1 MDIDIHTLSSMLVL
15 TAIILL
21 VASLRRFG
29 MFGSDSGTLFASLIT
44 QLTLPALIFYALS
57 HAALEWK
64 YLLVTGLMLAG
75 ELLLSVLAWGAGR
88 VMGLSAPQT
97 GSFVLAAVF
106 GSSALLGYALVAEL
120 FGSNPAA
127 MAEASLVS
135 ELGVGLPLFT
145 LGAMI
150 AMHYGSQKMPGSG
163 GAGAA
168 AFFRSPIFI
177 AIVGGSAWSVAG
189 LPVTG
194 MVVAPLFEAVQIVA
208 NANTLLVTLLVGVTL
223 GFDRLRE
230 IAGIAVAVLL
240 LKLVA
245 SPLLIAFP
253 AHYMALEA
261 WQLQV
266 LVIESAM
273 PSAMLSVA
281 FAKRYGCDVRLASQ
295 LVFATL
301 LGSMVT
307 VTVMMRLLG

>member
-1 MDIDIHTLSSMLVL
+1 MDIYVHTLSSMLVL
-15 TAIILL
+15 TCIILL
-21 VASLRRFG
+21 VAYLRRSG
-29 MFGSDSGTLFASLIT
+29 MFSPDHGTLFASLIT

-64 YLLVTGLMLAG
+64 YLLVTGLMMAG
-75 ELLLSVLAWGAGR
+75 EMLLFMLAWGVSS
-88 VMGLSAPQT
+88 VMGLSAPKT
-97 GSFVLAAVF
+97 GSFILAAVF
-106 GSSALLGYALVAEL
+106 GSSTLLGYALVAEL
-120 FGSNPAA
+120 FGKNAEA

-150 AMHYGSQKMPGSG
+150 AMHYGGKKASGSG
-163 GAGAA
+163 GAGAL

-177 AIVGGSAWSVAG
+177 AIAAGSAWSVAG

-194 MVVAPLFEAVQIVA
+194 MAVLPLFDAVQIVA
-208 NANTLLVTLLVGVTL
+208 KANTLLVTLLVGVSL

-230 IAGIAVAVLL
+230 IAGIAAAVLV

-245 SPLLIAFP
+245 SPLLIALP
-253 AHYMALEA
+253 AHYVALEA

-281 FAKRYGCDVRLASQ
+281 FAKRYGCDVALASK

>member
-1 MDIDIHTLSSMLVL
+1 MEIYLHTLSSMLVL
-15 TAIILL
+15 TGIIVLI
-21 VASLRRFG
+21 ASLRRSG
-29 MFGSDSGTLFASLIT
+29 MFSPDNGTLFASLIT

-64 YLLVTGLMLAG
+64 YLLITGLMLAG
-75 ELLLSVLAWGAGR
+75 ELLLFALAWGAGR
-88 VMGLSAPQT
+88 AMGLSAPKM
-97 GSFVLAAVF
+97 GSFILASVF
-106 GSSALLGYALVAEL
+106 GSSALLGYALVAEV
-120 FGSNPAA
+120 FGKNAEA

-150 AMHYGSQKMPGSG
+150 AMHYGSKKAPGSG
-163 GAGAA
+163 GAG

-177 AIVGGSAWSVAG
+177 AIVAGSAWSVAG

-194 MVVAPLFEAVQIVA
+194 MVAAPLFDAVQIVA
-208 NANTLLVTLLVGVTL
+208 KANTLLVTLLVGVTL
-223 GFDRLRE
+223 GFDRLRA
-230 IAGIAVAVLL
+230 IAGIAAVVLL

-245 SPLLIAFP
+245 SPLLIALP
-253 AHYMALEA
+253 AHYFALEP

-281 FAKRYGCDVRLASQ
+281 FAKRYGCDVQLASQ

-301 LGSMVT
+301 IGSMVT